1 MSSNVK
7 SACPAASGVTSELTG
22 ATSASA
28 AGCSGGE
35 VGGDGGSGEHP
46 LQLTGQFSSTKA
58 CVQKKSFFGTP
69 SIGSPVVPSTQ
80 NCSVRVGSAHDSEQY
95 FGESLHF
102 DLHFFLHLL
111 LHFLFSPHSS
121 LHSLKS
127 SSWFLQNFLQN
138 FFVVSP

>member
-1 MSSNVK
+1 MSSSVK

-46 LQLTGQFSSTKA
+46 LQLTGHNSVKA

-80 NCSVRVGSAHDSEQY
+80 NCSVRVGSAHDSGQY
-95 FGESLHF
+95 VLGESLHF